1 MQAAT
6 SLVKTEQEVIV
17 VNLRE
22 CSAARKAWRSAGMAL
37 ILTGVVVAAGLG
49 AQVPTP
55 SRPGSPARQ
64 DRRAESARR
73 PLPPIPDVADR
84 VYETDVVR
92 TLYEFVADNS
102 YVARHLP
109 CFCSCG
115 QRHGHTSVE
124 TCYIKK
130 RDPDGTLAWSDHA
143 MQCTICMD
151 VIRMGKAM
159 HERGLSMDQI
169 RSEVEKEY
177 ARFDRRT
184 PTPWPPKD
192 R

>member
-22 CSAARKAWRSAGMAL
+22 CSAARRAWRSAGMAL
-37 ILTGVVVAAGLG
+37 ILTGVVIAAGLG
-49 AQVPTP
+49 AQVPAP
-55 SRPGSPARQ
+55 RRPGSAARQ
-64 DRRAESARR
+64 DRRAGSARR

-109 CFCSCG
+109 
-115 QRHGHTSVE
+115 
-124 TCYIKK
+124 
-130 RDPDGTLAWSDHA
+130 
-143 MQCTICMD
+143 
-151 VIRMGKAM
+151 
-159 HERGLSMDQI
+159 
-169 RSEVEKEY
+169 
-177 ARFDRRT
+177 
-184 PTPWPPKD
+184 
-192 R
+192 